1 MMKPQATSASATLG
15 GLPTTTAAT
24 PAVEMRGVSVRYGDQ
39 PALGGVT
46 LSIPVGQMVA
56 IVGPNGAGKST
67 LFKALVDLAT
77 LESGEVYVFGHP
89 TRQRSA
95 AEVSYVAQRGEFD
108 WRFPVHVADVALMGR
123 YPHLGWFRRP
133 GAADRRA
140 AHAALDRVGMAD
152 LADRQIGQ
160 LSGGQQQRVFLARAL
175 AQEARLVLLDE
186 PFSGVDAVAEQVIF
200 DILAELQAEGKTVL
214 VATHDLNTVMSHF
227 SHAAL
232 VNRSLIAYGRTADV
246 LTPELLCQAYGR
258 QVMVLGDGPAP
269 RAVIG
274 DGCGHFG

>member
-1 MMKPQATSASATLG
+1 MDTQVASA
-15 GLPTTTAAT
+15 AAIQADPPLVT
-24 PAVEMRGVSVRYGDQ
+24 PPAVEIRGVSVRYGDR
-39 PALGGVT
+39 PALDSVT
-46 LSIPVGQMVA
+46 LSVPQGQLVA

-67 LFKALVDLAT
+67 LFKALVDLAP
-77 LESGEVYVFGHP
+77 LESGEVRIFGRP

-108 WRFPVHVADVALMGR
+108 WRFPVHVEDVALMGR

-140 AHAALDRVGMAD
+140 ARAALERVGMAD

-160 LSGGQQQRVFLARAL
+160 LSGGQQQRIFLARAL

-186 PFSGVDAVAEQVIF
+186 PLSGVDAVAEQVIF
-200 DILAELQAEGKTVL
+200 DILAQLQAEGKTVL
-214 VATHDLNTVMSHF
+214 VATHDLNMALSHF
-227 SHAAL
+227 SHAAAL
-232 VNRSLIAYGRTADV
+232 NRGLIAYGRTADV
-246 LTPELLCQAYGR
+246 LTPEILRQTYGS

-269 RAVIG
+269 RALIG
-274 DGCGHFG
+274 DGCGRLD

>member
-15 GLPTTTAAT
+15 GLPTTTATT
-24 PAVEMRGVSVRYGDQ
+24 PAVEMRGVSVRYGDL

-67 LFKALVDLAT
+67 LFKALVGLAA
-77 LESGEVYVFGHP
+77 LESGEVRVFGRP
-89 TRQRSA
+89 TAMASA

-108 WRFPVHVADVALMGR
+108 RRFPVHVVTWPLMGR

-133 GAADRRA
+133 GAADRCA

-160 LSGGQQQRVFLARAL
+160 LSGGSSSGCSWRA
-175 AQEARLVLLDE
+175 
-186 PFSGVDAVAEQVIF
+186 PGPGS
-200 DILAELQAEGKTVL
+200 
-214 VATHDLNTVMSHF
+214 
-227 SHAAL
+227 AA
-232 VNRSLIAYGRTADV
+232 G
-246 LTPELLCQAYGR
+246 
-258 QVMVLGDGPAP
+258 
-269 RAVIG
+269 
-274 DGCGHFG
+274 GC

>member
-1 MMKPQATSASATLG
+1 MEAQVMSTPATLG
-15 GLPTTTAAT
+15 GQPAAMSAT
-24 PAVEMRGVSVRYGDQ
+24 PAVAMRGVSVRYGERL
-39 PALGGVT
+39 ALNDVT
-46 LSIPVGQMVA
+46 LSVPEGQLVA

-67 LFKALVDLAT
+67 LFKALVDLAP
-77 LESGEVYVFGHP
+77 LAAGEVRIFGQP
-89 TRQRSA
+89 TSQRSA

-108 WRFPVHVADVALMGR
+108 WRFPVHVEDVALMGR

-133 GAADRRA
+133 SAADRRA
-140 AHAALDRVGMAD
+140 AHAALERVGMAD
-152 LADRQIGQ
+152 VADRQIGQ

-200 DILAELQAEGKTVL
+200 DILAEVQAEGKTIL

-227 SHAAL
+227 SHVA
-232 VNRSLIAYGRTADV
+232 VINRGLIAYGNTADV
-246 LTPELLCQAYGR
+246 FTPEVLCQAYGS

-269 RAVIG
+269 RALIG